1 MLFRQDV
8 LLNAPLL
15 DDWGAIRRRKQEL
28 IDKNNQNEN
37 KNHKPH
43 NYRVCGKV
51 LVRDKKEKK
60 YE

>member
-1 MLFRQDV
+1 ML
-8 LLNAPLL
+8 LLF

-43 NYRVCGKV
+43 NYRVCGKL
-51 LVRDKKEKK
+51 LVRNKKAKI